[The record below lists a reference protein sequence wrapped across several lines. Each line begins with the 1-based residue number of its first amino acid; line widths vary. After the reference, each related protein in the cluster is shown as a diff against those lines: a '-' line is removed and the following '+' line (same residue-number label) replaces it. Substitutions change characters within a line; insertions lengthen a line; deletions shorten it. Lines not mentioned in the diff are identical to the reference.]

1 MANEVETTQK
11 NINDGLKSALTTAS
25 SIITKDYLSKLEKY
39 DIINPS
45 EEDIDI
51 DIAECG
57 KFYKLSNLVV
67 NKEENF
73 LDKLTTIVNV
83 ATSINC
89 SIATIINSN
98 GSKIDY
104 YIGIISKNERD
115 FKEASVKRR
124 LANATA
130 FRGALQG
137 NLIGSELNELTAEE
151 VENLRKLNLS
161 KRGSCYSAISG
172 VVALRHEKDKS
183 FERYVQGIEN
193 LVDSLKGLKYT
204 VVMIAD
210 SVDTAEIQ
218 VIKQGYEMIH
228 THLTTFA
235 RNSVTINESDT
246 LSLSKART
254 EGISEGISKGI
265 AMTQSK
271 TNTRGKYLGGSIGI
285 GIGFGPIFSANV
297 GVNAGTNRSTA
308 ETIGNTNTTTEST
321 QKSKSVTDTSSSSK
335 TAGKSLQLTYEN
347 KSVKALL
354 DKIDKQLERLD
365 ECESFGAFDCAAYVI
380 AENRETALTVASNY
394 NALMRGRS
402 SSVQA
407 SHINCWFKPEETEK
421 LSKYIGSLVHP
432 KFLQSKENEIIV
444 TPATIISGDELAIQ
458 IGLPKKSVSGITV
471 IPMAPFGRNVLES
484 SDNTIQLGTLY
495 HMGHNEGNNEEEQ
508 KVKIDVDSLS
518 MHTFITGSTGKGKT
532 TAIYSILDKLIEH
545 NVKGQNNKIKFMV
558 IEPAKGEYKDRFGGY
573 HNVKVYGSNYKKTP
587 LLRINPFSFPKDVHV
602 LEHIDKLIEIFN
614 VCWPMYAAMP
624 AVLKD
629 AVERAYVVSGWNLD
643 TSECRYL
650 DAHGNALYPSFKDV
664 LRQINAV
671 MEESSYSSD
680 SKGDYKGALCTRI
693 KSLTNGLY
701 GQIFTN
707 DELSPEELFDENV
720 IVDLSRIGS
729 SETKSLIMG
738 ILVMK
743 LQEYRMANVC
753 EANSPLKHVT
763 VLEEAHNIL
772 KRTSTDQSSEGSN
785 ILGKSVEMLANS
797 IAEMRTY
804 GEGFIIVDQAPG
816 LMDLSVI
823 RNTNTKII
831 FGLPD
836 MEDRALVGKAASLN
850 DDQIIELS
858 RLKTFVAAVYQ
869 NNWLEPVLC
878 NIDVNF
884 KKVGRFEYNGQPS
897 KTVDKKPIVDFLLLP
912 IEKREQLDDKYIS
925 ELVDDVFR
933 LPLPTEAKVAFIR
946 YTKATQK
953 EEIQRLRGQ
962 IAYSIFNTETAFQ
975 LAMDKESNISSWYE
989 YIKEML
995 DPKINLFNER
1005 DQQKII
1011 VLLTKERAEQD
1022 RNSESIE
1029 LFERFIDY
1037 I

>member
-308 ETIGNTNTTTEST
+308 ETIDNTNTTT
-321 QKSKSVTDTSSSSK
+321 D
-335 TAGKSLQLTYEN
+335 
-347 KSVKALL
+347 
-354 DKIDKQLERLD
+354 
-365 ECESFGAFDCAAYVI
+365 
-380 AENRETALTVASNY
+380 
-394 NALMRGRS
+394 
-402 SSVQA
+402 
-407 SHINCWFKPEETEK
+407 P
-421 LSKYIGSLVHP
+421 
-432 KFLQSKENEIIV
+432 
-444 TPATIISGDELAIQ
+444 
-458 IGLPKKSVSGITV
+458 
-471 IPMAPFGRNVLES
+471 
-484 SDNTIQLGTLY
+484 
-495 HMGHNEGNNEEEQ
+495 
-508 KVKIDVDSLS
+508 
-518 MHTFITGSTGKGKT
+518 
-532 TAIYSILDKLIEH
+532 
-545 NVKGQNNKIKFMV
+545 
-558 IEPAKGEYKDRFGGY
+558 
-573 HNVKVYGSNYKKTP
+573 
-587 LLRINPFSFPKDVHV
+587 
-602 LEHIDKLIEIFN
+602 
-614 VCWPMYAAMP
+614 
-624 AVLKD
+624 
-629 AVERAYVVSGWNLD
+629 
-643 TSECRYL
+643 
-650 DAHGNALYPSFKDV
+650 
-664 LRQINAV
+664 
-671 MEESSYSSD
+671 
-680 SKGDYKGALCTRI
+680 
-693 KSLTNGLY
+693 
-701 GQIFTN
+701 
-707 DELSPEELFDENV
+707 
-720 IVDLSRIGS
+720 
-729 SETKSLIMG
+729 
-738 ILVMK
+738 
-743 LQEYRMANVC
+743 
-753 EANSPLKHVT
+753 
-763 VLEEAHNIL
+763 L
-772 KRTSTDQSSEGSN
+772 KRTSQ
-785 ILGKSVEMLANS
+785 
-797 IAEMRTY
+797 
-804 GEGFIIVDQAPG
+804 
-816 LMDLSVI
+816 
-823 RNTNTKII
+823 
-831 FGLPD
+831 
-836 MEDRALVGKAASLN
+836 
-850 DDQIIELS
+850 
-858 RLKTFVAAVYQ
+858 
-869 NNWLEPVLC
+869 
-878 NIDVNF
+878 
-884 KKVGRFEYNGQPS
+884 
-897 KTVDKKPIVDFLLLP
+897 
-912 IEKREQLDDKYIS
+912 
-925 ELVDDVFR
+925 
-933 LPLPTEAKVAFIR
+933 
-946 YTKATQK
+946 
-953 EEIQRLRGQ
+953 
-962 IAYSIFNTETAFQ
+962 
-975 LAMDKESNISSWYE
+975 
-989 YIKEML
+989 
-995 DPKINLFNER
+995 
-1005 DQQKII
+1005 
-1011 VLLTKERAEQD
+1011 
-1022 RNSESIE
+1022 
-1029 LFERFIDY
+1029 
-1037 I
+1037 